1 MSTAKRVLKNTGY
14 LTIGQIFTLGL
25 GMVWMA
31 LFSRYVGP
39 EGLGKYAFAQS
50 TIAIIALFVEVGLQ
64 NLVIRNVSQNK
75 SESNLYYNN
84 TIFIKTFLSVIIYTL
99 FLSAIFILGW
109 EKTTIQ
115 LIIAVIVT
123 TTLYSI
129 NLAAIAIFYAFEKM
143 QYDAIGQII
152 NSVLTFAGVFVGI
165 KLKLSLVEIIYLIA
179 FASAVRLLINIW
191 QLHKVKEFSIT
202 INLSLIKYDF
212 IKKTI
217 IESFPFAVLSL
228 ISVLYGN
235 VIIIFLRNY
244 TNDQQVG
251 IFSAAQKMNG
261 FLFIIPQM
269 FMSAVFPS
277 FSSIYKES
285 KERMAKIYK
294 LAYRVIIIYS
304 FPFAVLVILFA
315 KSIILSI
322 YGKKYLGSILPF
334 QLLGLII
341 LNSVG
346 FVTGPALNAIGKE
359 KYFTKIF
366 SITLILTT
374 ILSFLFIPTYG
385 VLASC
390 FILLAGHI
398 LGLIIYSSK
407 TFEWLDI
414 KYPTKTVIKTTLI
427 SLLLALFILG
437 IRLISTIVIVQLTI
451 SLIVLAGLF
460 YLIKPFETDDVNL
473 FEQILPLKLGR
484 INKYI
489 IKYIVKNAA

>member
-31 LFSRYVGP
+31 LFSRYIGP

-50 TIAIIALFVEVGLQ
+50 TIAIVSLFVEVGLQ

-75 SESNLYYNN
+75 AEANIYYNN
-84 TIFIKTFLSVIIYTL
+84 TVFIKAFLSVFIYGL

-109 EKTTIQ
+109 DELTIQ
-115 LIIAVIVT
+115 LIVAVIMT

-143 QYDAIGQII
+143 KYDAIGQIT
-152 NSVLTFAGVFVGI
+152 NSLLTFIGVFIGI

-179 FASAVRLLINIW
+179 FASAVRLFINIW
-191 QLHKVKEFSIT
+191 QLHKIEEFSIT
-202 INLSLIKYDF
+202 LNLSLVKYDF

-217 IESFPFAVLSL
+217 IESLPFAVLAL

-235 VIIIFLRNY
+235 IIVIFLRNY

-261 FLFIIPQM
+261 FLFIVPQM

-277 FSSIYKES
+277 FSSVYKES

-294 LAYRVIIIYS
+294 LSYRVIIIYS

-315 KSIILSI
+315 KSIILTI
-322 YGKKYLGSILPF
+322 YGQKYLGSILPF

-341 LNSVG
+341 FNSVG
-346 FVTGPALNAIGKE
+346 FVTGPALNAMGKE

-390 FILLAGHI
+390 LILLAGHI
-398 LGLIIYSSK
+398 LGLIIYSAK
-407 TFEWLDI
+407 TFKWLEI
-414 KYPTKTVIKTTLI
+414 KYPSKTVIKTILI
-427 SLLLALFILG
+427 SLILAISILG
-437 IRLISTIVIVQLTI
+437 MRLISDMVIVQLFI
-451 SLIVLAGLF
+451 SLFFLVSSF
-460 YLIKPFETDDVNL
+460 YLIKPFEAEDVSL
-473 FEQILPLKLGR
+473 FKQILPSKLDR
-484 INKYI
+484 INQYI
-489 IKYIVKNAA
+489 IKYVEKNAA

>member
-1 MSTAKRVLKNTGY
+1 MSTAKRVLKNTSY
-14 LTIGQIFTLGL
+14 LTIGQIFTLGI
-25 GMVWMA
+25 GIVWMA

-50 TIAIIALFVEVGLQ
+50 TIAIVALFVEVGLQ

-75 SESNLYYNN
+75 AEANIYYNN
-84 TIFIKTFLSVIIYTL
+84 TIFIKAFLSVFIYCI
-99 FLSAIFILGW
+99 FLTTIFLLGW
-109 EKTTIQ
+109 DSGTLQIM
-115 LIIAVIVT
+115 IAVIIT

-143 QYDAIGQII
+143 KYDAIGQII
-152 NSVLTFAGVFVGI
+152 YSILTFLGVIIGI
-165 KLKLSLVEIIYLIA
+165 TLKLSLVGIIYLIA
-179 FASAVRLLINIW
+179 FASTVRLLVNIW
-191 QLHKVKEFSIT
+191 QLHKIEEFSIS
-202 INLSLIKYDF
+202 INLSLIKFNF

-217 IESFPFAVLSL
+217 TESLPFAVLAL
-228 ISVLYGN
+228 IGVLYN
-235 VIIIFLRNY
+235 NIIIIFLRNY
-244 TNDQQVG
+244 TNDHEVG

-261 FLFIIPQM
+261 FLFIVPQM
-269 FMSAVFPS
+269 FMNAIFPTL
-277 FSSIYKES
+277 SSIYKES

-315 KSIILSI
+315 KSIILTI

-346 FVTGPALNAIGKE
+346 FVTGPALNAMGKE

-390 FILLAGHI
+390 LILLAGHI
-398 LGLIIYSSK
+398 LGLIIYSAK

-414 KYPTKTVIKTTLI
+414 KYPIKTVIKTASI
-427 SLLLALFILG
+427 SLLLAISILG
-437 IRLISTIVIVQLTI
+437 IRLISTMVIVQLTI

-460 YLIKPFETDDVNL
+460 YLIKPFKTEDVNL
-473 FEQILPLKLGR
+473 FEQILPSKLGR
-484 INKYI
+484 INQLI